1 MSTFLKQKSCNW
13 NTESTNTGTKTAG
26 SYT

>member
-1 MSTFLKQKSCNW
+1 MAVF
-13 NTESTNTGTKTAG
+13 KTAG